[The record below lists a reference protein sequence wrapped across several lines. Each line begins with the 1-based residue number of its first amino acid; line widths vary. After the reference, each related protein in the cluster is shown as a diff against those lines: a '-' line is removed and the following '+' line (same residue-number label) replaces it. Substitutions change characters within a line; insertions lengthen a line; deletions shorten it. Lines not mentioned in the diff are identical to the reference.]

1 MERSRVR
8 FHSVAAAGSRQDL
21 FGLLIRSMLSSHLLS
36 SETRSLDSM
45 PWRIFRDDMQI
56 VDEEQVKSMLSLGS
70 QRTKLSS
77 SNAMAL
83 KHHAIIG
90 VNTHATYQ
98 MYEQRRP
105 IKFGRADLTLLM
117 KMKQV
122 VHDNLNPFLGM
133 AFNEKSEMLLL
144 WKFCSRG
151 TLQDVIYNEQFV
163 LDEKFHGAFVRDIT
177 LGLEYLHLSNIGF
190 HGRLTSWSTLIDR
203 NWLVKLTDYGI
214 SDALRRWVKHGSIN
228 EEMAKDDD
236 NEKSTG
242 SQKTGILYVAPEIRL
257 SNENNQKRRVDQK
270 WVAQVCLCLS
280 LLIWGAFLGITS
292 TNILQTLEKRRS
304 ADIYAFGMVMYEILF
319 RSLPFNDKADLN
331 GMFLGY
337 SIPELS
343 QEIHE
348 PVP

>member
-270 WVAQVCLCLS
+270 WVAQ
-280 LLIWGAFLGITS
+280 
-292 TNILQTLEKRRS
+292 TLEKRRS